1 MPGFTCQ
8 ALQPQA
14 KNQPVSSPC
23 RTWSE
28 FTPTST
34 GLSMTSDSNIR
45 NPCSPMENLQNACRN
60 KPTMSLTPIRSA
72 CADGYIWR
80 KYGQKQVKIPQG
92 FRSYFRC
99 GHSECC
105 AKKIEF
111 SDQSGYVMEIIYK
124 SGHSHDP
131 PGKVNSVRESRI
143 LKNAGSLIENNT
155 GENSNKVFNGSIP
168 LASSIKTLIVFG
180 EEHADSNGFNED
192 AETTFKSEDAIEP
205 VTKHWRKKHGTSL
218 PSPLSKRE
226 KKPKFVV
233 HATGDGDMSGDGY
246 RWRKYGQKIV
256 KGKP

>member
-1 MPGFTCQ
+1 M
-8 ALQPQA
+8 
-14 KNQPVSSPC
+14 V
-23 RTWSE
+23 
-28 FTPTST
+28 TS
-34 GLSMTSDSNIR
+34 G
-45 NPCSPMENLQNACRN
+45 
-60 KPTMSLTPIRSA
+60 
-72 CADGYIWR
+72 
-80 KYGQKQVKIPQG
+80 
-92 FRSYFRC
+92 RC

-155 GENSNKVFNGSIP
+155 GENSNKVFYGSIP
-168 LASSIKTLIVFG
+168 LASSIKTLMVFG
-180 EEHADSNGFNED
+180 EEHADSNGFNDD

-226 KKPKFVV
+226 KKRKFVV